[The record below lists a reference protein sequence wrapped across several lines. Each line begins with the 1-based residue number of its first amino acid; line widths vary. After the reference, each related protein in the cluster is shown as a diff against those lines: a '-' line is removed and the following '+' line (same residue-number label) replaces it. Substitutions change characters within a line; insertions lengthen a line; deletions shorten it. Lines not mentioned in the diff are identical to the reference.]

1 MTQYRKQVEYC
12 LSILTSECC
21 NLYELQGHDGRRRY
35 VRVRLMKT
43 VRSLQQRKKR
53 KAAQQIKTLE
63 TKRAKLV
70 SASATAAAEIDQEIK
85 LLKHKQQ

>member
-1 MTQYRKQVEYC
+1 
-12 LSILTSECC
+12 
-21 NLYELQGHDGRRRY
+21 
-35 VRVRLMKT
+35 MKT